1 MLINNALTIISIQPT
16 HNVIFIF
23 VMLHRTR
30 EDFHSDEEEREEKDY
45 NKKINVELGPL

>member
-23 VMLHRTR
+23 VMQHQTK
-30 EDFHSDEEEREEKDY
+30 EDLQSDDEEEKYY
-45 NKKINVELGPL
+45 NVKINVELGPL

>member
-23 VMLHRTR
+23 VMQHQTK
-30 EDFHSDEEEREEKDY
+30 EDFQSEKEDEKDY
-45 NKKINVELGPL
+45 NVKINVELGPL

>member
-23 VMLHRTR
+23 VMQHQTR
-30 EDFHSDEEEREEKDY
+30 EDFQSEKEDEKDIV
-45 NKKINVELGPL
+45 KINVELGPL

>member
-23 VMLHRTR
+23 VMQHQTK
-30 EDFHSDEEEREEKDY
+30 DFHSDDDDDEEEKD
-45 NKKINVELGPL
+45 NVKINVELGPL

>member
-23 VMLHRTR
+23 VMQHHTR
-30 EDFHSDEEEREEKDY
+30 EDFHSDDEEKDY
-45 NKKINVELGPL
+45 NVKINVELSPL